1 MGPTANRLNAA
12 IGQPQKRFLGLVI
25 ALFIADLITK
35 QWMLSLVFEPPRVI
49 EITPFFNLV
58 PVWNSGVS
66 FGLLAEYAYLVGFAI
81 PLIALV
87 VVIWLWR
94 QLPLLGAAG
103 QYAAGFIAG
112 GAAGNVLDRLRFGK
126 VVDFLDF
133 HLYGYHW
140 PAFNLADISIFLGVA
155 LWLYEAFIS
164 TRNKAPR

>member
-1 MGPTANRLNAA
+1 MVLPSQQDGVSLRWLWGVIIVLIAA
-12 IGQPQKRFLGLVI
+12 DQIS
-25 ALFIADLITK
+25 K
-35 QWMLSLVFEPPRVI
+35 QIMLDLVFMPPQVI
-49 EITPFFNLV
+49 TVTGFFNLV

-81 PLIALV
+81 PLIALG